1 MAIALSKEEEKN
13 KRIAAGVSI
22 GVHVLILLLL
32 IYMLAWRAPDPPAPE
47 YGIEMNFGTDA
58 VGSGDVQTE
67 ATPNEAKNVED
78 SKPAPTQPDPEPEP
92 QPEPTP
98 QPTPPAQPVETPKV
112 TTTTAPE
119 PVSVKE
125 EVKPVPKPQPKKEE
139 VKKPEPKPEPPKE
152 EVVKKEP
159 EKPKSLYPGKPT
171 TSTGTG
177 KNGSSDAA
185 TGNNNGDDTGKVGD
199 KGDPEGDVNAKALYG
214 KAGGG
219 AGGSLN
225 MPGWRYDIEPKRDP
239 YSNETGLIRFRIK
252 IDADGNL
259 VNVEVLENTVSP
271 RVLSWYKEQLYKTTF
286 SRTGSGVAT
295 SGASGV
301 VTFRITAR

>member
-1 MAIALSKEEEKN
+1 MSIALSKEEEKN

-22 GVHVLILLLL
+22 GVHVLILLFL

-47 YGIEMNFGTDA
+47 HGIELNFGTDA
-58 VGSGDVQTE
+58 VGSGDIQTK
-67 ATPNEAKNVED
+67 ATPNESKNVED

-92 QPEPTP
+92 QPEPVS
-98 QPTPPAQPVETPKV
+98 QPTPPAAPVETPKV
-112 TTTTAPE
+112 VTTTAPE
-119 PVSVKE
+119 PVAVKE
-125 EVKPVPKPQPKKEE
+125 EAKPVPKPQPKKEE
-139 VKKPEPKPEPPKE
+139 VKKPDPKPEQPKE
-152 EVVKKEP
+152 EPKKEP
-159 EKPKSLYPGKPT
+159 EKPRSLYPGQPT

-177 KNGSSDAA
+177 KSGSSDAA

-199 KGDPEGDVNAKALYG
+199 KGSPDGDVNAKALYG

-219 AGGSLN
+219 AGGSLD

-239 YSNETGLIRFRIK
+239 YSNETGIIRFRIK

-259 VNVEVLENTVSP
+259 VNVERVESTVSP
-271 RVLSWYKEQLYKTTF
+271 QVERWYRDQLYKTTF

-295 SGASGV
+295 SGATGI

>member
-1 MAIALSKEEEKN
+1 MSIALTQEEEKN

-22 GVHVLILLLL
+22 GVHVLIVLLL
-32 IYMLAWRAPDPPAPE
+32 IYMLAWRAPDPPAE
-47 YGIEMNFGTDA
+47 EIGIQLNFGMDN

-67 ATPNEAKNVED
+67 ATPNESKNVED

-92 QPEPTP
+92 QPQPTP

-139 VKKPEPKPEPPKE
+139 VKKPEPKPEPKKE

-199 KGDPEGDVNAKALYG
+199 KGDPAGDVNAKALYG

-219 AGGSLN
+219 GGGSLN
-225 MPGWRYDIEPKRDP
+225 LPGWRYDIEPKRDP
-239 YSNETGLIRFRIK
+239 YTNETGIIRFRIR

-259 VNVEVLENTVSP
+259 VNVERVESTVSP
-271 RVLSWYKEQLYKTTF
+271 QVEKWYRDQLYKTTF
-286 SRTGSGVAT
+286 SRTGTGAT
-295 SGASGV
+295 SVSYTGEV
-301 VTFRITAR
+301 VFRITAR